1 MPVSGYS
8 QPPVVAVAEEE
19 IPVEMSAEELNELV
33 LGEQK
38 DWKKVEVKRFSE
50 LAGKYGKLAF
60 FGTIF
65 FFMIGVL
72 GLALATI
79 NRSKSERAGKMITAF
94 GFIISVFTFTNN
106 VIFPEDYRVYNK
118 ASSEYENGIDE
129 LTKTKTFSSFGE
141 YQIWSEDVEALIKRL
156 EDMEKPEVSAMFKEL
171 FESDQ
176 KDMEKPE
183 VSAMFKGF
191 FASVSMAYAEEAF
204 PSWINKKP
212 KSKTYFVF
220 VGTGNDNNLLKAR
233 TLSEA
238 NARAQARK
246 FLKQLLGELSNDS
259 QWVDGLLGKMEKK
272 GKVKSKFYQWDKPQ
286 MKYQYYTKIIIHKG
300 TAAKQAYFHSIRT
313 KTGNARQI
321 KKAIN
326 KKMQ

>member
-1 MPVSGYS
+1 MQKFLLVLGIGVFSWCCLMPVSGYS

-33 LGEQK
+33 LEEQE
-38 DWKKVEVKRFSE
+38 DWQDDVDDFEK
-50 LAGKYGKLAF
+50 LAGKYGKLSLL
-60 FGTIF
+60 GMF
-65 FFMIGVL
+65 FFYVIGVL
-72 GLALATI
+72 GLASARI
-79 NRSKSERAGKMITAF
+79 NRDKSERAGKTITALCF
-94 GFIISVFTFTNN
+94 TISVLTFTNN
-106 VIFPEDYRVYNK
+106 LIFLEDHRVYER
-118 ASSEYENGIDE
+118 ATSEYENGITA
-129 LTKTKTFSSFGE
+129 LTEEKKFKNFGV
-141 YQIWSEDVEALIKRL
+141 YQEWSENMEVLIKRL
-156 EDMEKPEVSAMFKEL
+156 
-171 FESDQ
+171 

-183 VSAMFKGF
+183 ISRPFKSLL
-191 FASVSMAYAEEAF
+191 ASVPMAYAEEAF

-259 QWVDGLLGKMEKK
+259 QWVDGLLEKMEKK
-272 GKVKSKFYQWDKPQ
+272 GKVNSKFYQWDKPQ
-286 MKYQYYTKIIIHKG
+286 MKYQYYTKIRIHKG

-321 KKAIN
+321 KKVIN